1 MFTFII
7 ITVLVAVSASA
18 TTLAYIS
25 NQRLRHAETMR
36 DEFITDTR
44 THIERNIALSE
55 ALRKAESNCEMY
67 RRWYNDK
74 SADLAKAVYGSEAV
88 KLAKL
93 DPMSVASATTP
104 GMVPAVKRPRR
115 RK

>member
-25 NQRLRHAETMR
+25 SQRLRHAETMR

-44 THIERNIALSE
+44 TYIQRNLALSE
-55 ALRKAESNCEMY
+55 ALRKAENNCEMY

-74 SADLAKAVYGSEAV
+74 SAELAKAVYDSDKV

-93 DPMSVASATTP
+93 DPMSVVATKP
-104 GMVPAVKRPRR
+104 VMVPAIKRPRR
-115 RK
+115 K

>member
-25 NQRLRHAETMR
+25 SQRLRHAETMR

-44 THIERNIALSE
+44 TYIQRNLALSE
-55 ALRKAESNCEMY
+55 ALQSTKDELSTAIDAREMY
-67 RRWYNDK
+67 RKWYNDK
-74 SADLAKAVYGSEAV
+74 CAEL
-88 KLAKL
+88 
-93 DPMSVASATTP
+93 
-104 GMVPAVKRPRR
+104 PAALKRSPRPNH
-115 RK
+115 K